1 MHPILFSLGP
11 LTIYSYGVMLAL
23 AFACGIWFATRQA
36 KKEKVP
42 ANTILDI
49 SLVALITGIIGARIF
64 FVLLNLDYYS
74 GHPFESIMFWQGGLV
89 YYGGIILG
97 ALCAVLFLKVR
108 RLDIWRVVDICAPSL
123 AIGQALGRIG
133 CFLNG
138 CCFGRPVSWGIKF
151 PPGSMASYEQF
162 SQGLI
167 KSVNEYSLP
176 VHPTQLYSS
185 FNALII
191 FLILVMV
198 RRKKRFNGK
207 LFWLYLL
214 LYAITR
220 FGIEF
225 LRGDD
230 RGPIFFGSYSI
241 SQLIG
246 VGVFILALLMIFLL
260 KRKEVR
266 TE

>member
-1 MHPILFSLGP
+1 
-11 LTIYSYGVMLAL
+11 MLAL
-23 AFACGIWFATRQA
+23 AFVVGIWFATRQA
-36 KKEKVP
+36 GREKVP
-42 ANTILDI
+42 ANTILDL
-49 SLVALITGIIGARIF
+49 SLVALITGIIGARIL

-74 GHPFESIMFWQGGLV
+74 RHPFESIMFWQGGLV

-97 ALCAVLFLKVR
+97 VLCAVLFLKVR

-123 AIGQALGRIG
+123 AIGQAVGRIG

-198 RRKKRFNGK
+198 RRKKKFNGE

-214 LYAITR
+214 LYAVTR

-230 RGPIFFGSYSI
+230 RGPIFFNLFSI

-246 VGVFILALLMIFLL
+246 VGIFVLSLIMLGALSR
-260 KRKEVR
+260 KRAQNI
-266 TE
+266 